1 MKHPIQPL
9 SLDENGVMRFKRNMI
24 VEYLLK
30 FTDMNKLAV
39 MPFSN
44 EDREQFAQLIGYSL
58 SGFSELGYVS
68 NETFEAATLMAE
80 GTVNQANSAQ
90 ARVCAMSEQIKQAR
104 EGVKKAAV
112 ALFDIHPDDLS
123 CGGQP

>member
-9 SLDENGVMRFKRNMI
+9 ELDDNGIMRFKRNMI

-30 FTDMNKLAV
+30 FTDMNKLSL

-68 NETFEAATLMAE
+68 NETVEAAQLMAE
-80 GTVNQANSAQ
+80 GTVNQANSMQ
-90 ARVCAMSEQIKQAR
+90 ARLYAMSEQIEKAR
-104 EGVKKAAV
+104 EGVKLAAI

-123 CGGQP
+123 HGGA